1 MDPTR
6 KQINLRSLW
15 CGIANL
21 VSGGLLLINPVF
33 ASPSNLSHAQSGS
46 WTVTWLAVPLGFII
60 LVIAFI
66 QIIVALT
73 KKRVPTPKNEMNKF
87 AYLAIGVAT
96 YFIPTLFITNG
107 RFQVYNIPPFQILA
121 FIMVLVFARK
131 SRIQSLG
138 SILVSAILLLTAT
151 SLTLKIAE
159 LI

>member
-1 MDPTR
+1 
-6 KQINLRSLW
+6 
-15 CGIANL
+15 
-21 VSGGLLLINPVF
+21 
-33 ASPSNLSHAQSGS
+33 
-46 WTVTWLAVPLGFII
+46 
-60 LVIAFI
+60 
-66 QIIVALT
+66 
-73 KKRVPTPKNEMNKF
+73 MNKF

-107 RFQVYNIPPFQILA
+107 WFQVYNIPPFQILA

>member
-1 MDPTR
+1 
-6 KQINLRSLW
+6 
-15 CGIANL
+15 
-21 VSGGLLLINPVF
+21 
-33 ASPSNLSHAQSGS
+33 
-46 WTVTWLAVPLGFII
+46 

-96 YFIPTLFITNG
+96 YFIPTLFITNVW
-107 RFQVYNIPPFQILA
+107 FQVYNIPPFQILA

-151 SLTLKIAE
+151 SLALKIAE